1 MQWSKDFKHYI
12 YVALLPQSLAC
23 KRIDQSLKFWCCVFF
38 FPLFLSSFEYQF
50 LSIQS
55 DNCPDPVQSDHG
67 GVRQRQNKPEWQL
80 QSLRQI
86 HGHQFWFQ
94 GGSHRGPHSKLPPG
108 EVSGRETAGGGE
120 KLSHLLPIVEGGT
133 GGLAQVAAPHK
144 KCSKLSLHMSGRLW
158 KGTVDFIVIWVLF
171 SAWKFGH
178 TITTYTIGLAFSAV
192 FCMKLLA
199 KTFVKCQ
206 ISLFWQVVCS
216 GNNLLAN
223 QLHSN
228 CVDDPLPYISGWLS

>member
-1 MQWSKDFKHYI
+1 MDWSIIKILMLY
-12 YVALLPQSLAC
+12 
-23 KRIDQSLKFWCCVFF
+23 FF
-38 FPLFLSSFEYQF
+38 SLFLSSFEYQF

-67 GVRQRQNKPEWQL
+67 GIRQCQDKPEWQL
-80 QSLRQI
+80 QSLWQI

-158 KGTVDFIVIWVLF
+158 KGTGDFIVIWVLF

-178 TITTYTIGLAFSAV
+178 TITTYMIGLAFCG
-192 FCMKLLA
+192 FLHEIFGQGLC
-199 KTFVKCQ
+199 KCQ

-216 GNNLLAN
+216 GNDLLVSQFHN
-223 QLHSN
+223 SN